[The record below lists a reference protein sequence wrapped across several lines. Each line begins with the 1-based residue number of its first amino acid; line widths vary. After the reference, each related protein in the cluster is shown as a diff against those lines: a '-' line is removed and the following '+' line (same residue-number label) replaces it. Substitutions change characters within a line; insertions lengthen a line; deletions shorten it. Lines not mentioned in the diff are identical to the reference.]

1 MMRQRTAASHSQP
14 PRQGMTRAAFLR
26 HTLSIA
32 LVAGGSSLL
41 SACGQARPSSV
52 PTTASGGVSASATA
66 KPPATVAQTTA
77 PSPTSASAS
86 SAATAPAK
94 SNVTLNFLNVI
105 LNDDETA
112 KANGV
117 ISAFTAASGISV
129 KMDMTPYPQFQDKVP
144 TLLSSGS
151 PPDIFYSDPANFPEF
166 VKKNWLAPLDDLVAS
181 GKVLKRSDI
190 AESYW
195 QKGIYNGK
203 IYGIPEDWSAR
214 GGFYNKQIFQR
225 LKIDKVPETV
235 AEMKATA
242 LKVTKADPQT
252 FGYMWPMKDPDSW
265 LNEGLAYIMLANG
278 GSVVSEDATKCTF
291 NSPELEETMK
301 FFVDIWKAKA
311 APQQGIE
318 ATNQDL
324 YPVFGSGKVAMMHT
338 GFFVIKAVLPKMAI
352 NGHYG
357 TFAVKGMHDQYGT
370 MVSVSTHSIPTQS
383 KYHSEAYDLI
393 QWIMKPENVAAFT
406 TNPSVHS
413 ADSPENK
420 SRFGDPLYKPFFVA
434 AEKGGKWAI
443 QPNPGLIEQENIIH
457 QESENMIFGRK
468 SIKQGLAD
476 AAAAIQKTLGG

>member
-1 MMRQRTAASHSQP
+1 MTRLQTEESRHEL
-14 PRQGMTRAAFLR
+14 PRQSMTRAAFLR
-26 HTLSIA
+26 RTLGIA
-32 LVAGGSSLL
+32 LIAGGSSLL
-41 SACGQARPSSV
+41 SACGQTAPSPA
-52 PTTASGGVSASATA
+52 PTTASSGASAPAPTT
-66 KPPATVAQTTA
+66 PPTTVAQTTA
-77 PSPTSASAS
+77 PSPTTAPAPA
-86 SAATAPAK
+86 AATAPAK

-105 LNDDETA
+105 LNDDETT
-112 KANGV
+112 KANDV
-117 ISAFTAASGISV
+117 ISAFTTASGISV

-151 PPDIFYSDPANFPEF
+151 PPDVFYSDPANFPEF

-214 GGFYNKQIFQR
+214 GGYYNKEIFQR
-225 LKIDKVPETV
+225 LKIDKLPETV
-235 AEMKATA
+235 ADMKAAA
-242 LKVTKADPQT
+242 LQVTKADPQT

-291 NSPELEETMK
+291 NSPELEETMS

-311 APQQGIE
+311 TPQQGID

-352 NGHYG
+352 NGQYG
-357 TFAVKGMHDQYGT
+357 TFAVKGMHGQYGT
-370 MVSVSTHSIPTQS
+370 MVSVSTHSVPTQS
-383 KYHSEAYDLI
+383 KNHSEAYDLI

-406 TNPSVHS
+406 TNPSVHA

-420 SRFGDPLYKPFFVA
+420 SRFGDPLYKPFFDA
-434 AEKGGKWAI
+434 AEQGGKWAI
-443 QPNPGLIEQENIIH
+443 QPNPNLTDQMRIVH
-457 QESENMIFGRK
+457 QESQNMILGRK
-468 SIKQGLAD
+468 TIKQGLAD